1 MAIANKISW
10 VFTITL
16 LILLQVI
23 FLFSSCT
30 NFTLP
35 TVENDVI
42 LVTDSATTQASPDL
56 VPLRVG
62 IQSFAKTVQKAAS
75 DNNLKIEILLLL

>member
-62 IQSFAKTVQKAAS
+62 IQSFAKTAQKAAS